1 MRQGVFFPDDGE
13 HLFVKRPP
21 TMKYMKIVAALTD
34 PGKAAL
40 AERQGADLVELRVDL
55 YEGDLMQQVKDATT
69 ATSLPVIVTLRS
81 AQEGGRFFGTPEEW
95 MKKVRPLLPFADYV
109 DIEQPFA
116 KFAPAIRE
124 AGTKIIASHHTAWM
138 VPLYEL
144 FAMERD
150 LRSYGDIPKIVV
162 TPQGDADVIELLT
175 FTQAANKPICTGV
188 MGGQF
193 RHARAMLPLVGSE
206 FVYCH
211 MGDTTAE
218 GQYSVEEFV
227 QLRKILGR

>member
-1 MRQGVFFPDDGE
+1 MADVRGLSSGT
-13 HLFVKRPP
+13 LLWVKGQENDRI
-21 TMKYMKIVAALTD
+21 MKIVAALTD
-34 PGKAAL
+34 PAKAAL
-40 AERQGADLVELRVDL
+40 AEQQGAELVELRVDL
-55 YEGDLMQQVKDATT
+55 YEGDLMQQVRDAKA
-69 ATSLPVIVTLRS
+69 ATSLPIILTLRS
-81 AQEGGRFFGTPEEW
+81 AQEGGRFFGNADEW
-95 MKKVRPLLPFADYV
+95 MKKVQPLLPFADFV
-109 DIEQPFA
+109 DVEQPFA
-116 KFAPAIRE
+116 QNAPAIRD
-124 AGTKIIASHHTAWM
+124 AGKKIIASHHTARM

-150 LRSYGDIPKIVV
+150 LRAYGDIPKIVV
-162 TPQGDADVIELLT
+162 TPQNEEDVIELLT
-175 FTQAANKPICTGV
+175 FTQAAKKPICTGV
-188 MGGQF
+188 MGGQY